1 MLGAPEY
8 NAPVMIVWTSKVAL
22 WADRGPVFCCQDFP
36 HERNHMAGAQEEPV
50 NSTLKTQGCGD
61 FMF

>member
-36 HERNHMAGAQEEPV
+36 HERNHMAGGPRGAGKFDPQDP
-50 NSTLKTQGCGD
+50 G
-61 FMF
+61 MW